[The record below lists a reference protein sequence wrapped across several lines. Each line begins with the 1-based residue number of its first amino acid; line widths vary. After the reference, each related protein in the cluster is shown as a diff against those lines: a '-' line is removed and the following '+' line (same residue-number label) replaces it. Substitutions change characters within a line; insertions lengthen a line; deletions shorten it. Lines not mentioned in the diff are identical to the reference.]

1 MRLCTLSGQAAKSSL
16 RTASRRAV
24 MVRWSSGIACVL
36 LAGCSASA
44 GSGGGDPPV
53 QVTVDEPE
61 VEVPPPPPVATTPPT
76 VDAPPIVDLGG
87 DEVDPPAP
95 RPEGLTFT
103 QPTCSGGATTTISG
117 TVHVPSG
124 NMPLYNAMVY
134 VPRLPLEPMP
144 QGASCGCSV
153 SGEPIVATI
162 TDADGR
168 FVLENA
174 PVGSDIPLVIQLG
187 KWRREFNLGTVDS
200 CTEHAVPEDTLRL
213 PSNQTQGDMP
223 KIAVSTGAL
232 DALECLLR
240 KLGIDDSEFTNPEL
254 GGHVN
259 LLEGYGGADRYSEE
273 LGGLP
278 FWRSERVWDDVD
290 RLKEYDVVLLSCDGA
305 RDYTDNKSPAAMQAM
320 YDYANEGGRIF
331 ASHFHSVWF
340 QRGPGDFPELANFL
354 GPAEDNAFDAIDD
367 VTADVVTAFPKGE
380 ALDAWLTT
388 VEAMDAQGRV
398 ALHSPNNTIG
408 ADIADYAQA
417 WIVTED
423 PSSVQYISAN
433 TPLGAPEAEQCGR
446 VVLSDIHV
454 SGGLQV
460 DSSTRPPTLLG
471 DVSVN
476 DYPFPTGCVT
486 TDLTPQEKVLA
497 FMLFDISACVIPDS
511 ETPTFPSIR

>member
-1 MRLCTLSGQAAKSSL
+1 MRLCTLSEH
-16 RTASRRAV
+16 AV
-24 MVRWSSGIACVL
+24 KARWSSIACAL
-36 LAGCSASA
+36 LAGCSAS
-44 GSGGGDPPV
+44 SGGGGEPPV
-53 QVTVDEPE
+53 QVMIDEPE
-61 VEVPPPPPVATTPPT
+61 IDAPPPPVGTTPPAFAT
-76 VDAPPIVDLGG
+76 PPVVDLGG

-95 RPEGLTFT
+95 RPGSLSFT
-103 QPTCSGGATTTISG
+103 QPTCSGGASTTISG
-117 TVHVPSG
+117 TVYVPSG

-153 SGEPIVATI
+153 SGEPIVATV
-162 TDADGR
+162 TDAEGR

-174 PVGSDIPLVIQLG
+174 PVGSDIPLVIQVG

-223 KIAVSTGAL
+223 MIAVSTGAL

-254 GGHVN
+254 GGRVN
-259 LLEGYGGADRYSEE
+259 LLQGYGGADRYSEE
-273 LGGLP
+273 LGGWS
-278 FWRSERVWDDVD
+278 FWASEDVWDDVD
-290 RLKEYDVVLLSCDGA
+290 RLKQYDVVLLSCDGA
-305 RDYTDNKSPAAMQAM
+305 RNYTDNKSPAAMQAM
-320 YDYANEGGRIF
+320 YDYANQGGRIF

-340 QRGPGDFPELANFL
+340 QSGPGEFPELANFL
-354 GPAEDNAFDAIDD
+354 GAADDNAFDDIDD
-367 VTADVVTAFPKGE
+367 VAAQVVTAFPKGE

-388 VEAMDAQGRV
+388 VDAMDATGRV

-408 ADIADYAQA
+408 SDVADYAQP
-417 WIVTED
+417 WIVTEN
-423 PSSVQYISAN
+423 PASVQYISAN

-454 SGGLQV
+454 SGGLEV
-460 DSSTRPPTLLG
+460 DTSTRPPTLLG

-486 TDLTPQEKVLA
+486 TEMTPQEKVLA

-511 ETPTFPSIR
+511 EAPTFPSIR